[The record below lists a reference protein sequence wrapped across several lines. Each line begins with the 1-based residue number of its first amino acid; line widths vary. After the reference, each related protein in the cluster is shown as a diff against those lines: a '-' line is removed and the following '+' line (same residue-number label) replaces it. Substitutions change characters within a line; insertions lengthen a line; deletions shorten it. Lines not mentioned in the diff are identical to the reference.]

1 MAMVQLHFQPIWFNN
16 NAAYLENQL
25 AEQTLLAHQL
35 ELETGICKHIEQMQ
49 DKAIQESDAAPET
62 KMLVEAQEMNL
73 ATAKNI
79 LKDKQR
85 TIKTEKAEIKLQQE
99 KIANL
104 KDKIK

>member
-1 MAMVQLHFQPIWFNN
+1 
-16 NAAYLENQL
+16 
-25 AEQTLLAHQL
+25 
-35 ELETGICKHIEQMQ
+35 MQ

-85 TIKTEKAEIKLQQE
+85 TIKTEKVEIKLQQE